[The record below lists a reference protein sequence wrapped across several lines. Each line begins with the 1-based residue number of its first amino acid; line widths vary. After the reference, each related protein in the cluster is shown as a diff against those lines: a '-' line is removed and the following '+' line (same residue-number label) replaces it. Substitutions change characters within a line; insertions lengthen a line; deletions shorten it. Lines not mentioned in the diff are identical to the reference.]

1 MAHVGRSTGELLL
14 GIQSRATQYGSLLD
28 APSSA
33 RPMRYSSLSLKD
45 LVCLCAGP
53 RDDEAWEEFVSR
65 VQKPIALTIMR
76 RVFPKGEPS
85 RSLVED
91 LVMSVA
97 SASNRAPYLR
107 MFAVIVMCVA
117 ACGRRTDPEVRH
129 ATAAVVNEVLAELP
143 RSTTIGEPH
152 GLWWKCETLG
162 EKLYINKR
170 FHKDVR
176 AADEL
181 ASRT

>member
-53 RDDEAWEEFVSR
+53 RDDEAWEELVSR
-65 VQKPIALTIMR
+65 VGRPISLTIMR
-76 RVFPKGEPS
+76 TASLWDVPA

-91 LVMSVA
+91 LRQATYVKLLEDGCRHLRDFSIQHPEAVLG
-97 SASNRAPYLR
+97 YLK
-107 MFAVIVMCVA
+107 V
-117 ACGRRTDPEVRH
+117 
-129 ATAAVVNEVLAELP
+129 TAANTARDYFKHL
-143 RSTTIGEPH
+143 H
-152 GLWWKCETLG
+152 
-162 EKLYINKR
+162 
-170 FHKDVR
+170 
-176 AADEL
+176 
-181 ASRT
+181 